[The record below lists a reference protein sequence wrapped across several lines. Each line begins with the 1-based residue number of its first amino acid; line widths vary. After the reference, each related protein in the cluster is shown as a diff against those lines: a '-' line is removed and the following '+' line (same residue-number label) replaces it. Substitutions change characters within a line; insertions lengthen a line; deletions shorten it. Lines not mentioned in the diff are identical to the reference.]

1 MTGINQ
7 STDELNKKQNNDLD
21 HQKLTLTRLL
31 VEGSASVALAVVFS
45 ILGKFTAA
53 PFKISLSMLPLILF
67 AFRTG
72 SPYSL
77 LVAFTYSI
85 FNMLSDGAPVH
96 IGSVFF
102 DYILPFTLLGTVFL
116 LKKVVQVVS
125 FKSYLIVFLA
135 ALVLCAQRFLFHTLS
150 GALYFG
156 SSKKTFSQ
164 NLVFS
169 LIYNAE
175 YLWLTSLATI
185 YLVVAFFKPLISKEK
200 VI

>member
-1 MTGINQ
+1 MNQ
-7 STDELNKKQNNDLD
+7 GDEPNQNQNSETSN
-21 HQKLTLTRLL
+21 QKLTLTRLL
-31 VEGSASVALAVVFS
+31 VEGSAAVALAVVFS

-72 SPYSL
+72 SAYSL
-77 LVAFTYSI
+77 LVSFIYSI

-102 DYILPFTLLGTVFL
+102 DYILPFTLLGSVFL
-116 LKKVVQVVS
+116 LKKIVQEIS
-125 FKSYLIVFLA
+125 FKSYLIVFFA
-135 ALVLCAQRFLFHTLS
+135 VLILCVQRFLFHTLA
-150 GALYFG
+150 GAFYFG
-156 SSKKTFSQ
+156 SNKKTFSQ

-169 LIYNAE
+169 LIYNAK

-185 YLVVAFFKPLISKEK
+185 YLIIAFFKPLISKEK
-200 VI
+200 II

>member
-1 MTGINQ
+1 MSEINQ
-7 STDELNKKQNNDLD
+7 REEPNQKQTNSPNC
-21 HQKLTLTRLL
+21 QKLTLSRLL
-31 VEGSASVALAVVFS
+31 VEGSAAVALAVVFS
-45 ILGKFTAA
+45 ILGKFTAP

-72 SPYSL
+72 SAYSL
-77 LVAFTYSI
+77 LVSFTYSI

-102 DYILPFTLLGTVFL
+102 DYILPFTLLGSVFL
-116 LKKVVQVVS
+116 LKKVVQEIS

-135 ALVLCAQRFLFHTLS
+135 VLILCIQRFLFHSLS

-156 SSKKTFSQ
+156 STKKTFSQ

-169 LIYNAE
+169 LIYNAK
-175 YLWLTSLATI
+175 YLWLTSVVTI

-200 VI
+200 II

>member
-1 MTGINQ
+1 MSEINQ
-7 STDELNKKQNNDLD
+7 GNEPNQKQNSETSN
-21 HQKLTLTRLL
+21 QKLTLTRLL
-31 VEGSASVALAVVFS
+31 VEGSAAVALAVVFS

-72 SPYSL
+72 SVYSL
-77 LVAFTYSI
+77 LVSFTYSI

-102 DYILPFTLLGTVFL
+102 DYILPFSLLGSVFL
-116 LKKVVQVVS
+116 LKKSVQDIS
-125 FKSYLIVFLA
+125 FKSYLIVFFT
-135 ALVLCAQRFLFHTLS
+135 VLILCMQRFLFHTLS

-156 SSKKTFSQ
+156 SSEKTFSQ

-169 LIYNAE
+169 LIYNAK
-175 YLWLTSLATI
+175 YLWLTSLTTI
-185 YLVVAFFKPLISKEK
+185 YLVIAFFKPLISKEK
-200 VI
+200 II

>member
-1 MTGINQ
+1 MTEKNQ
-7 STDELNKKQNNDLD
+7 GNKPNQKQIRESSN
-21 HQKLTLTRLL
+21 QKLTFTRLL
-31 VEGSASVALAVVFS
+31 VEGSAAVALAVVFS

-53 PFKISLSMLPLILF
+53 PFKISLSMLPLVLF

-77 LVAFTYSI
+77 LVSFTYSI

-96 IGSVFF
+96 IGSVFL
-102 DYILPFTLLGTVFL
+102 DYILPFTLLGSVFL
-116 LKKVVQVVS
+116 LKKVAQEIS
-125 FKSYLIVFLA
+125 FKSYSIVFFA
-135 ALVLCAQRFLFHTLS
+135 ALILCVQRFLFHTLS

-169 LIYNAE
+169 LIYNAK
-175 YLWLTSLATI
+175 YLWLTSLTTI
-185 YLVVAFFKPLISKEK
+185 YLVIAFFKPLISKEK

>member
-1 MTGINQ
+1 MNQ
-7 STDELNKKQNNDLD
+7 GDEPNQNQNSETSN
-21 HQKLTLTRLL
+21 QKLTLTRLL
-31 VEGSASVALAVVFS
+31 VEGSAAVALAVVFS

-72 SPYSL
+72 SAYSL
-77 LVAFTYSI
+77 LVSFIYSI

-102 DYILPFTLLGTVFL
+102 DYILPFTLLGSVFL
-116 LKKVVQVVS
+116 LKKIVQEIS
-125 FKSYLIVFLA
+125 FKSYLIVFFA
-135 ALVLCAQRFLFHTLS
+135 VLILCVQRFLFHTLA
-150 GALYFG
+150 GAFYFG
-156 SSKKTFSQ
+156 SNKKTFSQ

-169 LIYNAE
+169 LIYNAK

-185 YLVVAFFKPLISKEK
+185 YLIIAFFKPLVSKEK
-200 VI
+200 II

>member
-1 MTGINQ
+1 MAEINQ
-7 STDELNKKQNNDLD
+7 GDEPNQKQSSESER
-21 HQKLTLTRLL
+21 QKLTLTRLL
-31 VEGSASVALAVVFS
+31 VEGSAAVALAVVFS

-72 SPYSL
+72 SAYSL
-77 LVAFTYSI
+77 LVSFTYSV

-102 DYILPFTLLGTVFL
+102 DYILPFTLLGSVFL
-116 LKKVVQVVS
+116 LKKVVQEIS
-125 FKSYLIVFLA
+125 FKSYLIVFFA
-135 ALVLCAQRFLFHTLS
+135 VLILCMQRFLFHTLS
-150 GALYFG
+150 GALYFS

-169 LIYNAE
+169 LIYNAK
-175 YLWLTSLATI
+175 YLWLTSLTTI
-185 YLVVAFFKPLISKEK
+185 YLVIAFFKPLISKEK
-200 VI
+200 II

>member
-1 MTGINQ
+1 MTEIKQGDEPNQ
-7 STDELNKKQNNDLD
+7 NQTNNTNY
-21 HQKLTLTRLL
+21 QKLSLTRLL
-31 VEGSASVALAVVFS
+31 VEGSAAVALAVVFS
-45 ILGKFTAA
+45 ILGKFTAS

-72 SPYSL
+72 SAYSL
-77 LVAFTYSI
+77 LVSFTYSI

-102 DYILPFTLLGTVFL
+102 DYILPFTLLGSVFL
-116 LKKVVQVVS
+116 LKKIVQDIS
-125 FKSYLIVFLA
+125 FKSYLIVFFA
-135 ALVLCAQRFLFHTLS
+135 VLILCTQRFLFHTLS

-169 LIYNAE
+169 LIYNAK
-175 YLWLTSLATI
+175 YLWLTSLTTI
-185 YLVVAFFKPLISKEK
+185 YLVIAFFKPLISKEK
-200 VI
+200 II

>member
-1 MTGINQ
+1 MNQ
-7 STDELNKKQNNDLD
+7 GDEPNQKHTSELNK
-21 HQKLTLTRLL
+21 QKLNLTRLL
-31 VEGSASVALAVVFS
+31 VEGSAAVALAVVFS

-53 PFKISLSMLPLILF
+53 PFKISLSMVPLILF

-72 SPYSL
+72 SVYSL
-77 LVAFTYSI
+77 LVSFTYSI

-102 DYILPFTLLGTVFL
+102 DYILPFSLLGSVFL
-116 LKKVVQVVS
+116 LKKVVQDIS
-125 FKSYLIVFLA
+125 FKSYLIVFFA
-135 ALVLCAQRFLFHTLS
+135 VLFLCVQRFLFHTLS

-169 LIYNAE
+169 LIYNAK
-175 YLWLTSLATI
+175 YLWLTSLTTI
-185 YLVVAFFKPLISKEK
+185 YLVIAFFKPLISKEK
-200 VI
+200 II